1 MRREWRGVLLALVS
15 ILGVSTVTAEPA
27 PMNEERLNVFISD
40 LHFGLGHSSQ
50 KQWHP
55 YEDFRWSQALKG
67 FLASIS
73 RQGNDRVDLVILG
86 DFLEMWQLPDDIKC
100 EGSGAGAGCSINELV
115 DLSTRITQAHTEDF
129 EALRNFSL
137 RGSNRIHVVPGN
149 HDAALLIPQVWA
161 PVAKELGGDSGR
173 IIFVRKGVWMSEDH
187 QVLAEHGQQIGSD
200 VNAFK
205 DWPVVTTGTSDG
217 QLLMIRPW
225 GERFVQR
232 LFNAEEA
239 HYPIIDNLN
248 PESAGAR
255 YRMDD
260 QGVFGTVGDIAK
272 FIAFN
277 IFETSWA
284 QKHGALGQ
292 QPGEDPDF
300 DRDAA
305 LKRGYLLFSDSLPE
319 GDATKMLLDNPDAAG
334 SALRSGLTQLL
345 TTMSEEDLRLL
356 CTSAALNTGGHPCSP
371 SLTSA
376 MAGAFV
382 PLAATLKKHIKDR
395 QAEFGQFEV
404 FVSGHTHLW
413 VKPWPLELGNG
424 RLATVVNTGAFQRL
438 IEDDAFKQLAADKN
452 ITPVVALQKLQPED
466 LKPCYSAVFIKGGS
480 TPPDP
485 ELKLWEMAETGG
497 GRYREPGVMDCR

>member
-1 MRREWRGVLLALVS
+1 MKREWQGVLLALFSVLAMS
-15 ILGVSTVTAEPA
+15 KVTADPIST
-27 PMNEERLNVFISD
+27 NGERLSVFISD
-40 LHFGLGHSSQ
+40 LHFGLGHISK

-73 RQGNDRVDLVILG
+73 KEGNDSVDLVILG

-115 DLSTRITQAHTEDF
+115 DLSTRITQAHAGDF
-129 EALRNFSL
+129 EALKNFSL

-173 IIFVRKGVWMSEDH
+173 IIFVRKGVWTSEDH

-205 DWPVVTTGTSDG
+205 DWPVVTTEAGDG

-232 LFNAEEA
+232 LFNAEEV

-255 YRMDD
+255 YRMDE
-260 QGVFGTVGDIAK
+260 QGIFGTAADIAK

-284 QKHGALGQ
+284 QKSGALTQ
-292 QPGEDPDF
+292 QPGEDQEF

-305 LKRGYLLFSDSLPE
+305 LRRGYLLFGDSLPD
-319 GDATKMLLDNPDAAG
+319 GDSSKMLLDKPDAAG
-334 SALRSGLTQLL
+334 SALRSELTQLL
-345 TTMSEEDLRLL
+345 TTMNDEDLRLL
-356 CTSAALNTGGHPCSP
+356 CASAALNTGGHPCRS

-376 MAGAFV
+376 IAGAFV
-382 PLAATLKKHIKDR
+382 PLAATLKKHLNSR
-395 QAEFGQFEV
+395 EAEFGKFDV
-404 FVSGHTHLW
+404 FVYGHTHLW
-413 VKPWPLELGNG
+413 VKPWPLDIGNG

-438 IEDDAFKQLAADKN
+438 IEDEAFKQLAKDRN
-452 ITPVVALQKLQPED
+452 ITPVVALQQLQPED
-466 LKPCYSAVFIKGGS
+466 LKPCYSAVFIKGGR
-480 TPPDP
+480 TPPEP